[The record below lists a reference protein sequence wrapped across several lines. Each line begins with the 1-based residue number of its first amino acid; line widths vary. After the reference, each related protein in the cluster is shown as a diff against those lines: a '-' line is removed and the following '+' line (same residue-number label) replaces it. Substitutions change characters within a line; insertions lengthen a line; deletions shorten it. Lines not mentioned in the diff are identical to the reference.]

1 MSYEILDG
9 ISRADIAYRVRG
21 KNPPD
26 LFQNGALALMAIMLE
41 NPESVLPA
49 KSVQFDMKSS
59 DLDLLY
65 FDFLSEFIYY
75 KDSQKMILIPA
86 SVDIRRSGDGY
97 SLSCLARGEN
107 IDRTRHNFRADIKA
121 VTLHNLSV
129 MEENNE
135 WTASVV
141 VDV

>member
-21 KNPPD
+21 KDPAD
-26 LFQNGALALMAIMLE
+26 LFQNGAAALMAIMLE
-41 NPESVLPA
+41 NPESVLPV
-49 KSVQFDMKSS
+49 KSMQFDIKSS

-75 KDSQKMILIPA
+75 KDSQKLILMPA
-86 SVDIRRSGDGY
+86 SIDIRRSADGY
-97 SLSCLARGEN
+97 SLSCIARGEN
-107 IDRTRHNFRADIKA
+107 IDRTRHNFRVDVKA
-121 VTLHNLSV
+121 VTLHNLSI
-129 MEENNE
+129 MEKNNE
-135 WTASVV
+135 WTATVV